1 MKKVLAITVVM
12 VMLMS
17 LAACAGG
24 NGLTGT
30 WTDETGMMTLKLKA
44 DGTGTLEAY
53 IALMDFTTTN
63 DITYTVN
70 GDEVEICFLESG
82 EYETATLS
90 DGVLT
95 YLNIHFTKK

>member
-1 MKKVLAITVVM
+1 MKKVLAITVV
-12 VMLMS
+12 LAILLS

-24 NGLTGT
+24 NGIAGT
-30 WTDETGMMTLKLKA
+30 WTDETGMMTLNLKA
-44 DGTGTLEAY
+44 NGTGTLEAY
-53 IALMDFTTTN
+53 VALMDFTTSN

-70 GDEVEICFLESG
+70 GDKVEICFLESG

-95 YLNIHFTKK
+95 YLNIPFTKK